1 MDQFGSIFPLYT
13 YASHRPYIWKGIFL
27 NLLPKKNPF
36 RTSQKMAEGTPIKMA
51 RYIKDQTVCQYLPT
65 FGVYSYGIPC
75 SLAELTQFTNLKM
88 LLDFSWGDD

>member
-1 MDQFGSIFPLYT
+1 
-13 YASHRPYIWKGIFL
+13 
-27 NLLPKKNPF
+27 
-36 RTSQKMAEGTPIKMA
+36 MAEGTPIKMA
-51 RYIKDQTVCQYLPT
+51 RYIKDQTVRQYLPT